1 MTRLIALLLLVLL
14 LVLLP
19 SCAGSA
25 ISPDVEKASREGY
38 AILGHT
44 EQTLAAH
51 PDAATGLAEPLD
63 EVRNARERFR
73 QINRLSLRDG
83 EVQQ

>member
-1 MTRLIALLLLVLL
+1 MTRLVALLALLALS
-14 LVLLP
+14 
-19 SCAGSA
+19 SCAGST
-25 ISPDVEKASREGY
+25 ITPDVEKASREGY

-44 EQTLAAH
+44 ETTLAAH
-51 PDAATGLAEPLD
+51 PDAATTLAEPLD

-73 QINRLSLRDG
+73 QINRLSLKEG